1 MLCSTSDHDQVLGV
15 PYTCTNGYTYGG
27 VERIPKGILGIK
39 DTDINYMLIHVFLF
53 RITLGLKVTTV
64 NATDRD
70 SGLNSK
76 LVYELTTP
84 DQRFQIDS
92 SSGVVSVTGSGSFEA
107 GEDYSLDVTVYDS
120 GEPQLSSLETA
131 SIQVYEYISR
141 ATTFLTEII
150 TLLYIQ

>member
-1 MLCSTSDHDQVLGV
+1 
-15 PYTCTNGYTYGG
+15 
-27 VERIPKGILGIK
+27 
-39 DTDINYMLIHVFLF
+39 MLIHVILF

-84 DQRFQIDS
+84 DQQFQIDS

-141 ATTFLTEII
+141 ATKFLTEII
-150 TLLYIQ
+150 TFLYMQQVSQA